1 MAEFTPIMTQED
13 FDAAISERLK
23 REQAKYSDY
32 DTIKSDLG
40 TLRVQLS
47 AKDAEIS
54 TLQGKVKGYETDS
67 VKTRIAL
74 ETGLP
79 LDLRTRLTGETEEEI
94 RADATKLAKLFGQQK
109 DPAPLRDTEPPVA
122 DEKTAAY
129 KSLLNNLKED

>member
-1 MAEFTPIMTQED
+1 MAEFKPIMTQED
-13 FDAAISERLK
+13 FDTAINARLERE
-23 REQAKYSDY
+23 RSKYSDY

-40 TLRVQLS
+40 TLRGKLS
-47 AKDAEIS
+47 AKEAEIS

-79 LDLRTRLTGETEEEI
+79 LELRSRLTGETEEEI
-94 RADATKLAKLFGQQK
+94 RADATKLAKLFVQQK

>member
-74 ETGLP
+74 AAGLP

-94 RADATKLAKLFGQQK
+94 RADANKLAKLFVQQK

>member
-40 TLRVQLS
+40 TLRAQLS

-94 RADATKLAKLFGQQK
+94 CADANKLAKLFVQQK

>member
-32 DTIKSDLG
+32 DTIKSNLG
-40 TLRVQLS
+40 TLRAQLS

-94 RADATKLAKLFGQQK
+94 RADANKLAKLFVQQK

>member
-54 TLQGKVKGYETDS
+54 KLQGKVKGYETDS

-94 RADATKLAKLFGQQK
+94 RADANKLAKLFVQQK
-109 DPAPLRDTEPPVA
+109 GPAPLRDTEPPVA

>member
-94 RADATKLAKLFGQQK
+94 RADANKLAKLFGQQK

>member
-40 TLRVQLS
+40 TLRAQLS

-94 RADATKLAKLFGQQK
+94 RADANKLAKLFVQQK

>member
-23 REQAKYSDY
+23 REHAKYSDY

-94 RADATKLAKLFGQQK
+94 RADANKLAKLFVQQK

>member
-94 RADATKLAKLFGQQK
+94 RADATKLAKLFVQQK

>member
-13 FDAAISERLK
+13 FDAAISERLQ

-40 TLRVQLS
+40 TLRAQLS

-79 LDLRTRLTGETEEEI
+79 LELRSRLTGETEEEI
-94 RADATKLAKLFGQQK
+94 RADANKLAKLFVQQK

>member
-40 TLRVQLS
+40 TLRGKLS
-47 AKDAEIS
+47 AKEAEIS

-79 LDLRTRLTGETEEEI
+79 LELRSRLTGETEEEI
-94 RADATKLAKLFGQQK
+94 RADATKLAKLFVQQK

>member
-1 MAEFTPIMTQED
+1 MAEFIPIMTQED

-94 RADATKLAKLFGQQK
+94 RADANKLAKLFVQQK
-109 DPAPLRDTEPPVA
+109 GPAPLRDTEPPVA

>member
-13 FDAAISERLK
+13 FDAAISERLE

-94 RADATKLAKLFGQQK
+94 RADANKLAKLFVQQK
-109 DPAPLRDTEPPVA
+109 GPAPLRDTEPPVA

>member
-1 MAEFTPIMTQED
+1 MAECTPIMTQED

-94 RADATKLAKLFGQQK
+94 RADANKLAKLFVQQK

>member
-32 DTIKSDLG
+32 DTIKSDLS
-40 TLRVQLS
+40 TLRGQLS
-47 AKDAEIS
+47 DKDGEIS
-54 TLQGKVKGYETDS
+54 TLRGQIKGYETDS

-79 LDLRTRLTGETEEEI
+79 LELRSRLTGGTEEEI
-94 RADATKLAKLFGQQK
+94 RADADKLAKLFVQQK
-109 DPAPLRDTEPPVA
+109 GPAPLRDTEPPVV
-122 DEKTAAY
+122 DDKTAAY
-129 KSLLNNLKED
+129 KTLLNNLKED

>member
-13 FDAAISERLK
+13 FDAAMSDRLK

-32 DTIKSDLG
+32 DTIKADLG
-40 TLRVQLS
+40 TLRGQLS
-47 AKDAEIS
+47 AKEAEIS

-79 LDLRTRLTGETEEEI
+79 LELRSRLTGETEEEI
-94 RADATKLAKLFGQQK
+94 RADATKLAKLFVQRK

>member
-40 TLRVQLS
+40 TLRAQLS

-94 RADATKLAKLFGQQK
+94 RADANKLAKLFGQQK

>member
-40 TLRVQLS
+40 TLRAQLS

-94 RADATKLAKLFGQQK
+94 RADANKLSKLFVQQK

>member
-74 ETGLP
+74 DTGLP

-94 RADATKLAKLFGQQK
+94 RADANKLAKLFVQQK

>member
-67 VKTRIAL
+67 VKTRIAK
-74 ETGLP
+74 EIGLSSDAADF
-79 LDLRTRLTGETEEEI
+79 LQGETEEELKKS
-94 RADATKLAKLFGQQK
+94 AEALQK
-109 DPAPLRDTEPPVA
+109 ILKPSAPPLRTSERAGDDDK
-122 DEKTAAY
+122 DEALRETLRK
-129 KSLLNNLKED
+129 LKGE

>member
-40 TLRVQLS
+40 TLRAQLS

-94 RADATKLAKLFGQQK
+94 RADANKLAKLFVQQK
-109 DPAPLRDTEPPVA
+109 SPAPLRDTEPPVA

>member
-13 FDAAISERLK
+13 YDAAISERLK

-40 TLRVQLS
+40 TLRAQLS

-94 RADATKLAKLFGQQK
+94 RADANKLAKLFVQQK

>member
-13 FDAAISERLK
+13 FDAAISARLERE
-23 REQAKYSDY
+23 RSKYSDY
-32 DTIKSDLG
+32 DTIKADLG
-40 TLRVQLS
+40 TLRGQLS
-47 AKDAEIS
+47 AKEAEIS

-79 LDLRTRLTGETEEEI
+79 LELRSRLTGETEEEI

>member
-1 MAEFTPIMTQED
+1 MAGFTPIMTQED

-94 RADATKLAKLFGQQK
+94 RADANKLAKLFVQQK

>member
-94 RADATKLAKLFGQQK
+94 RADANKLAKLFVQQK
-109 DPAPLRDTEPPVA
+109 GPAPLRDTEPPVA

>member
-47 AKDAEIS
+47 AKEAEIS

-94 RADATKLAKLFGQQK
+94 RADANKLAKLFVQQK
-109 DPAPLRDTEPPVA
+109 GPAPLRDTEPPVA

>member
-54 TLQGKVKGYETDS
+54 TLQEKVKGYETDS

-74 ETGLP
+74 DTGLP

-94 RADATKLAKLFGQQK
+94 RADANKLAKLFVQQK

>member
-94 RADATKLAKLFGQQK
+94 RADANKLAKLFVQQK

>member
-13 FDAAISERLK
+13 FDAAISERLQ

-40 TLRVQLS
+40 TLRAQLS

-94 RADATKLAKLFGQQK
+94 RADANKLAKLFVQQK